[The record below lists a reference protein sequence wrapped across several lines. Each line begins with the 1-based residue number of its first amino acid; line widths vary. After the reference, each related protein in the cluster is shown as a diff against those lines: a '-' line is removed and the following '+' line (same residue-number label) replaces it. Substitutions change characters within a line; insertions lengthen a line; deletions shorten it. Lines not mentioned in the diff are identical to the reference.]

1 MPPTQAANWCQAAHL
16 LEEPRI
22 EAVQVTHRPGD
33 RRWLRTTVSKLI
45 LDEFTALGTPDEAG
59 SATAPF
65 LARENANI
73 LESAETPRA
82 ACALADATTATVL
95 FGEDVHALSHPGH
108 NPARVTDFAA
118 PTAPSSCAGPS
129 TPLTA
134 RSACPSP
141 APPGG
146 WSSSPT

>member
-82 ACALADATTATVL
+82 ACAWPTRPPPPSCSGKMCTPSATPVTILPGSPTSPPRRHRAAV
-95 FGEDVHALSHPGH
+95 PGH
-108 NPARVTDFAA
+108 RRP
-118 PTAPSSCAGPS
+118 
-129 TPLTA
+129 
-134 RSACPSP
+134 
-141 APPGG
+141 
-146 WSSSPT
+146 